1 MREKLHRERQVLS
14 AKAKHPVENVKEKPK
29 KKIQASYIQKVRVC
43 ECT

>member
-29 KKIQASYIQKVRVC
+29 KKNTSVVHTKSESV
-43 ECT
+43 